1 MLKTITSR
9 ENKIIK
15 LVASLDKNRGRAKSG
30 LFIAEGKRL
39 CDDALKW
46 TPQSIEF
53 FLVSHSFDEKNPDYT
68 DGFEAYEVPDSLF
81 ALVCGTETP
90 QGILATVKIPREQNS
105 YVKSPNILI
114 LDGVSEPGNM
124 GTILRTAEAMGFN
137 DIFITKGSAD
147 IYSPK
152 VVRSTMGAIFRLRFH
167 FESNLGFISDLK
179 NKGYQIIS
187 TALLNSVPLPQ
198 LEQGEKNAVVIGN
211 EANGVSKEILDIS
224 DTIVKIPMSGNAE
237 SLNASVAAGIV
248 MYELSEK
255 EK

>member
-1 MLKTITSR
+1 MIKTITSR

-15 LVASLDKNRGRAKSG
+15 LTASLLKHNGRCKNG

-39 CDDALKW
+39 CEEVVKW
-46 TPQSIEF
+46 NPQNTKF
-53 FLVSHSFDEKNPDYT
+53 FIVSDSFDEKNPDYT
-68 DGFEAYEVPDSLF
+68 KGFDAYKIPDSLF
-81 ALVCGTETP
+81 HSICGTETP
-90 QGILATVKIPREQNS
+90 QGILAVINIPS
-105 YVKSPNILI
+105 GTDIPLKSNNVLI

-124 GTILRTAEAMGFN
+124 GTILRTAEAMGFY

-152 VVRSTMGAIFRLRFH
+152 VVRSTMGAIFRLSFH
-167 FESNLGFISDLK
+167 FENDIGFISDLK
-179 NKGYQIIS
+179 NNGFEIIS
-187 TALLNSVPLPQ
+187 TALCNSVPLN
-198 LEQGEKNAVVIGN
+198 KMHNKSKCAVVIGN

-224 DTIVKIPMSGNAE
+224 DIIVKIPMPGNAE

-248 MYELSEK
+248 MYELSKK